1 VTGRSRMLQLRSRDG
16 FCLDQLTWK
25 MAATIDSTAPRDP
38 RDPGNAGCSTAV
50 RRGDGGLSA
59 ERINVLRRERG

>member
-1 VTGRSRMLQLRSRDG
+1 MTGRSRMLQLRSRDG

-25 MAATIDSTAPRDP
+25 MAATMTAQHHAIPETQGTLVVAQLCAQR
-38 RDPGNAGCSTAV
+38 
-50 RRGDGGLSA
+50 DGGLSA